1 MFEERVKQFI
11 DYCKSREYYVKI
23 DKTNENIYR
32 IHIANKYLQ
41 QMEFKVI
48 NGSKVRIL
56 SHENSRFAQE
66 ILNTVNHLLIEVVP
80 YHYDH
85 IISPDIPSQTKLNRE
100 LKCQMEL
107 NEIANMLE
115 KLNIHDEVKIY
126 TNFKGLIT
134 IFRHSCKIHE
144 KYHGTIYEQI
154 YNMIKEKKLLVHFEW
169 IRKTPPR
176 IKPKKGNAA
185 PVISKKLL
193 VR

>member
-11 DYCKSREYYVKI
+11 EYCKSREYYVKI
-23 DKTNENIYR
+23 AETKENIHR
-32 IHIANKYLQ
+32 VHIANKYLQ

-56 SHENSRFAQE
+56 SYEHSRFSRE
-66 ILNTVNHLLIEVVP
+66 MLNIIDHLLIEVIP

-85 IISPDIPSQTKLNRE
+85 IITPDIPSQTKPNRE
-100 LKCQMEL
+100 LKCRMEL
-107 NEIANMLE
+107 DEIANMLE
-115 KLNIHDEVKIY
+115 KLNIHDEIKIY

-134 IFRHSCKIHE
+134 IFKNSCKIHE

-169 IRKTPPR
+169 IRKTPP
-176 IKPKKGNAA
+176 KQKSTKGKSI
-185 PVISKKLL
+185 PVVSKKLL

>member
-1 MFEERVKQFI
+1 MFAERVKQFI

-23 DKTNENIYR
+23 DKTNDNIYR

-41 QMEFKVI
+41 HMEFKVI

-56 SHENSRFAQE
+56 SHENTRFAQE
-66 ILNTVNHLLIEVVP
+66 MLNTVNNLLIEVVP
-80 YHYDH
+80 FHYDH
-85 IISPDIPSQTKLNRE
+85 IIAPDLPSQTKLNRE

-107 NEIANMLE
+107 NEIANALN
-115 KLNIHDEVKIY
+115 KLNTHDEIKIY

-134 IFRHSCKIHE
+134 IFKNSCKIHE
-144 KYHGTIYEQI
+144 KYRGSIYEEI
-154 YNMIKEKKLLVHFEW
+154 YNIIKEKKLLVHFEW

-176 IKPKKGNAA
+176 IKPKKGKTA
-185 PVISKKLL
+185 PVVSKKLL